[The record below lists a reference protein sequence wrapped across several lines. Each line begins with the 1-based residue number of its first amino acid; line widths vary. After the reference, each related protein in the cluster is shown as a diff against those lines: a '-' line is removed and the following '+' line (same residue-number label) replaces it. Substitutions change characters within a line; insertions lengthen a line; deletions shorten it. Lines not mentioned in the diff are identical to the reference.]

1 MFILRKNACAP
12 QRMSD
17 SHSSDS
23 ESETKAPPVKAP
35 RVTAPQDEATATL
48 HVEDCVKTLRR
59 LPAGEC
65 ALVLADPPYE
75 GVVSAQWDAVHDY
88 MGFSRGWIG
97 EAVRVLR
104 PGGALL
110 VYGSPERNWI
120 PRLAVMLEDEFGDR
134 IQLVQHL
141 SWVFN
146 QGFPNHSNLS

>member
-1 MFILRKNACAP
+1 MRGTFLKSDDNCFAKAPVNQRRALSDTMFILRKNACAP

-65 ALVLADPPYE
+65 ALVLADPPGE
-75 GVVSAQWDAVHDY
+75 GVGYAPC
-88 MGFSRGWIG
+88 G
-97 EAVRVLR
+97 AVR
-104 PGGALL
+104 
-110 VYGSPERNWI
+110 
-120 PRLAVMLEDEFGDR
+120 DDR
-134 IQLVQHL
+134 GV
-141 SWVFN
+141 
-146 QGFPNHSNLS
+146 